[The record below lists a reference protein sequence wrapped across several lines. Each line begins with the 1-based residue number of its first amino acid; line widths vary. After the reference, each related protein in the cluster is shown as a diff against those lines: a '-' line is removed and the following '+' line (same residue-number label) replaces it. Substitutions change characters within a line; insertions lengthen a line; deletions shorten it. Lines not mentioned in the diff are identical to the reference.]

1 MGGVGTIGLSG
12 VDDAFVGVFGVCF
25 GVFVFLGMSGGDDVD
40 GGGHGVW
47 CCWCGWLLC
56 C

>member
-1 MGGVGTIGLSG
+1 MGVVGTIGLSG
-12 VDDAFVGVFGVCF
+12 VDDAFVGVF
-25 GVFVFLGMSGGDDVD
+25 VFLGMAGGDDVD

-47 CCWCGWLLC
+47 WCWCGWLLC